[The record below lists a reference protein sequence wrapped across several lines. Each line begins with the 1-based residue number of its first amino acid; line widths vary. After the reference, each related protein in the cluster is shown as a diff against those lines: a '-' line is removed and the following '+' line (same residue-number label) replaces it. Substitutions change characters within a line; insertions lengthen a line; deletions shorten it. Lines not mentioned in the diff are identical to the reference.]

1 MLIYSLIFFLM
12 ATTIKVKIR
21 LSKLADKPA
30 TIFYQITRH
39 RRVKHI
45 TTDIHIFPNL
55 WNYNSQRPKEDDHD
69 SMIIANRIDSDVNL
83 LNNIIRDLDND
94 RIRNNTDFSVEDV
107 INRFRSP
114 ERRVSVTNFMEEQ
127 IELLL
132 ACNKPG
138 TARNYRSTLDN
149 FLGFLNGKKLYF
161 QEMTTQLIERYNDYL
176 LRKGIVRNSLS
187 FYMRILRSVY
197 NKAVRIGLTDQAY
210 PFRNV
215 YTGIDRTRKR
225 AVNENVIAQLIK
237 LDLSHSDP
245 LALARDMF
253 LFSFY
258 TRGMAF
264 VDIAYLKKS
273 NIHDGHISYA
283 RHKTGQL
290 LSVKIEPC
298 IQIIISRY
306 NSKVSDSPYIFP
318 ILKSEKCHEAYKQY
332 ETALRYYNRLLR
344 KLSIMIGLNKHLSSY
359 VARHSWA
366 TMARNHNI
374 PVSVISAG
382 MGHSSERTT
391 EIYLAML
398 ENSVIDSANH
408 GILEALNNSISQR

>member
-1 MLIYSLIFFLM
+1 MT
-12 ATTIKVKIR
+12 TTIKVKLRPSSI
-21 LSKLADKPA
+21 ANKPG
-30 TIFYQITRH
+30 TVFYQITRH
-39 RRVKHI
+39 RHVKHI
-45 TTDIHIFPNL
+45 NTDIHLLPTL
-55 WNYNSQRPKEDDHD
+55 WNPISQRPIALDHD
-69 SMIIANRIDSDVNL
+69 SMIISNRIDSDVNL
-83 LNNIIRDLDND
+83 LKQIIRDFEND
-94 RIRNNTDFSVEDV
+94 YICNNTDFTVED
-107 INRFRSP
+107 IIERFRSP
-114 ERRVSVTNFMEEQ
+114 EQRVSVTKFMEEQ
-127 IELLL
+127 IDLLL
-132 ACNKPG
+132 ARNKPG

-149 FLGFLNGKKLYF
+149 FLGFLNGQKLYF
-161 QEMTTQLIERYNDYL
+161 QEMTSQLIERYNDYL

-187 FYMRILRSVY
+187 FYMRIMRSVY
-197 NKAVRIGLTDQAY
+197 NKAVRIGLTEQTF

-225 AVNENVIAQLIK
+225 AVNEDVITQLIK
-237 LDLSHSDP
+237 LNLNHSAPLS
-245 LALARDMF
+245 LARDMF

-273 NIHDGHISYA
+273 NLQDGNISYA
-283 RHKTGQL
+283 RHKTGQQ

-298 IQIIISRY
+298 IQTIISRY
-306 NSKVSDSPYIFP
+306 EHKVINSPYVFP
-318 ILKSEKCHEAYKQY
+318 ILKSEQCHEAYRQY

-344 KLSIMIGLNKHLSSY
+344 KLSLMLGLNKHLSSY

-366 TMARNHNI
+366 TMARNYNI

-398 ENSVIDSANH
+398 ENSVIDSANR
-408 GILEALNNSISQR
+408 GIIDALNSRILA